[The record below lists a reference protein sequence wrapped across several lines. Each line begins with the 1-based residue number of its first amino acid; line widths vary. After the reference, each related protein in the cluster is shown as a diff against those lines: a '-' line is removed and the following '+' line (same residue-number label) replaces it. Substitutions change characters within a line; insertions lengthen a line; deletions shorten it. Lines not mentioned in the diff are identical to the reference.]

1 MEQPK
6 NEVLSGNSLEAFFND
21 SYVEPTPQEEATPD
35 IGNFF
40 NEEEA
45 PQEVTPSQTTPT
57 EVKTEPT
64 TTTSTSSFYDNL
76 VLEMINDGDWIDG
89 EIELEDGSAVML
101 SEMKNVTPE
110 LFKQIKE
117 SQKALKEEE
126 FKSKYISV
134 EGLDDTTKKMI
145 ELKKAGGDIT
155 PLLQA
160 EAQYVHPLKGL
171 DLDDDN
177 VQMSLVA
184 HKYRNMGLDE
194 DIIQMKIEKLVKDSQ
209 LDLEA
214 KKIITEVNNNF
225 EAHVEAE
232 KNKQL
237 ELRKQIEEEQ
247 KSFKKSVTESFRN
260 FGLEKESLVKN
271 LIDKTAKFD
280 EYGLTEADKLYFESK
295 KNPELHAKIAFLLS
309 DEEAFSKFYSH
320 KTKLE
325 TTKKD
330 VRKILSINTKASTT
344 SSATKQTPIDEFF
357 NQ

>member
-40 NEEEA
+40 NEEET
-45 PQEVTPSQTTPT
+45 PQEITPSQTTPT

-117 SQKALKEEE
+117 SQKALKEED

-295 KNPELHAKIAFLLS
+295 KNPELHAKVAALLV
-309 DEEAFSKFYSH
+309 DEETFNKVYTH
-320 KTKLE
+320 KAKIE
-325 TTKKD
+325 TKKAETIKLLR
-330 VRKILSINTKASTT
+330 VNPKASTT